1 MSQVIEI
8 NEITELQH
16 YRMHWSLLLG
26 QTKSAS
32 FFHSLEWLEA
42 YWQHFGAEQELKVLV
57 VLSGGRPIGFLP
69 LTIRSEKTRVGSVR
83 VLTYPLQDWG
93 WFYGPIGPNPTA
105 TLTAAMHYLKSEPR
119 DFDIID
125 LRWTNTE
132 ESDRGR
138 TSRAMDAAD
147 LTATKGQWA
156 ETAIVD
162 TEGDWEEYL
171 ATRSPKLRQNC
182 RRLLRRFEKTEG
194 ARYERYR
201 PAGASHG
208 DADPRWDIYDQ
219 CEQLAAESWQGSSAN
234 GTTLSDGSVRAF
246 FRQTHELAVRAGAV
260 DINLVYVGEKLV
272 AFGYNYVWDG
282 CVSGLRMGFDS
293 NFSKLSPGVVLYAKM
308 LQDSFERED
317 HTFDF
322 GPGSLQI
329 KAKWMTRTVS
339 SDCYT
344 HYAAGAPRVQVLRL
358 KRWFDER
365 MGKSVRS
372 GRSFD
377 KSA

>member
-8 NEITELQH
+8 NEIAELQH
-16 YRMHWSLLLG
+16 YRMHWNLLLG
-26 QTKSAS
+26 QTPDAS
-32 FFHSLEWLEA
+32 FFHSLDWLEA
-42 YWQHFGAEQELKVLV
+42 YWQHFGDDQKLRVLV
-57 VLSGGRPIGFLP
+57 VSSGGRPIGFLP
-69 LTIRSEKTRVGSVR
+69 LTVRAEKTGVGSVR

-105 TLTAAMHYLKSEPR
+105 TLTAAMHYLKSQPR

-132 ESDRGR
+132 ETDRGR
-138 TSRAMDAAD
+138 TSRAMDAAG

-156 ETAIVD
+156 EVAVVD
-162 TEGDWEEYL
+162 MQGSWEDYL
-171 ATRSPKLRQNC
+171 ASRSPKLRQNC
-182 RRLLRRFEKTEG
+182 RRLVRRFEKVEG

-201 PAGASHG
+201 PAGAAAG

-219 CEQLAAESWQGSSAN
+219 CEQLAADSWQSSTSDGN
-234 GTTLSDGSVRAF
+234 TLSNESVRAF

-272 AFGYNYVWDG
+272 AFGYNYVWNG
-282 CVSGLRMGFDS
+282 RVSGVRMGFDAE
-293 NFSKLSPGVVLYAKM
+293 FAQLSPGVVLYAKT
-308 LQDSFERED
+308 LQDSFERGD

-322 GPGSLQI
+322 GPGSLEI
-329 KAKWMTRTVS
+329 KKRWLTRMVS

-344 HYAAGAPRVQVLRL
+344 HYAAPRAQVLRL

-365 MGKSVRS
+365 RS
-372 GRSFD
+372 GEKVARGGRAG
-377 KSA
+377 K